1 MSELRKYIVKIQRI
15 TTKEQEQM
23 FLQIIASN
31 EERIT
36 AMNTDQLFS
45 GQRSDGSKLPDYSPV
60 SVEVFGK
67 PAGPIRLY
75 DEGDFY
81 RGFFLKTDRFPVLFD
96 SRDSKTEMLVSD
108 YGDKIFGLTQEN
120 KKDLVNNY
128 IKDQVLA
135 YYRKLMLP

>member
-1 MSELRKYIVKIQRI
+1 
-15 TTKEQEQM
+15 M

-36 AMNTDQLFS
+36 GMNTDQLFS

-75 DEGDFY
+75 DEGNFY

-96 SRDSKTEMLVSD
+96 SRDSKTEMLAFD

-120 KKDLVNNY
+120 KKDLVNHY